1 MDGDRQTDGYT
12 GSLDYGLPEGL
23 PEDIA
28 PTILAALAA
37 GQKIEAIKLLR
48 SATGLGLREAR
59 IIVEQLESE
68 YGAGQQQHPPAPG
81 FSEEGGAKSLIVI
94 VVALVVGYLLYRY
107 LTGG

>member
-1 MDGDRQTDGYT
+1 MDVNRHTE
-12 GSLDYGLPEGL
+12 SPDYGLPEGL

-28 PTILAALAA
+28 PTILAALAS

-48 SATGLGLREAR
+48 GATGLGLREAR
-59 IIVEQLESE
+59 IIVEQLEAD
-68 YGAGQQQHPPAPG
+68 YGVGDQQRPSAPG
-81 FSEEGGAKSLIVI
+81 FSEEGGAKSLVVI